1 MYIPMPWLI
10 GILVVL
16 CVYIYALHRNI
27 RVLRFQHKFAIGI
40 AERFFE
46 KVNADI
52 SKFEEMRDAFIF
64 KFAGLQDFKMI
75 APPDDEIFDAMYES
89 GLKQLNDAGFDSV
102 DFKHYTIDDV
112 C

>member
-1 MYIPMPWLI
+1 
-10 GILVVL
+10 
-16 CVYIYALHRNI
+16 
-27 RVLRFQHKFAIGI
+27 
-40 AERFFE
+40 
-46 KVNADI
+46 
-52 SKFEEMRDAFIF
+52 
-64 KFAGLQDFKMI
+64 MI